1 MNFGVFQADQPL
13 GKAGEK
19 PGHNTSFVLVN
30 VEQRETVLQN

>member
-1 MNFGVFQADQPL
+1 MIVWLVAGGVN
-13 GKAGEK
+13 GEK